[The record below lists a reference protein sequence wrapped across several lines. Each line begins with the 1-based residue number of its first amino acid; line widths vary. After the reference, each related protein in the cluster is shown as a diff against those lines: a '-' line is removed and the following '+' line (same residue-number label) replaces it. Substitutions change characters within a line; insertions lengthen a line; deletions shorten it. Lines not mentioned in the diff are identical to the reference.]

1 MSDQASQQAADKAA
15 IHEFASQHYQFGFHD
30 DVKPIFSTGVG
41 LTEETVREISRRKH
55 EPDWMLKIRLDAYH
69 QYRQMKLPTFGPD
82 LSQLNLD
89 ELRYFQ
95 RPTDH
100 VARSWDDV
108 PQAMKTTF
116 EKMGVPEAE
125 RKYLAGATAQY
136 ESEVVYANLKRDL
149 SRQGIIFM
157 DTDTAVQKHPEIV
170 KQYFATLV
178 HPDDN
183 IFAALNTAVWSGGTF
198 IYVPKGVHADAPL
211 QSFFR
216 INAENT
222 GQFERTLIVVED
234 GASVNYVEGCTAPV
248 YSEDSLHAAV
258 VEVFVHPNAFCRYT
272 TIQNWSSNVYSLETK
287 RAEAEAGAT
296 MEWVDGNLGSK
307 VTMKYP
313 SIYLRG
319 RKAKGTMLSIAFAN
333 GPIDQDT
340 GARMI
345 HQAPHTHS
353 TIISKSLCR
362 AGGICDYRGEVKMDE
377 NAHGSSS
384 HVECDTIIMDDD
396 SSSDTIPYNKV
407 AVGDVT
413 MEHEAKVSK
422 VSEEE
427 LYYLMSRGLSEEEAT
442 KMIVMG
448 FIEPFTKQLPM
459 EYAVELNRLID
470 FQMEGSVG

>member
-1 MSDQASQQAADKAA
+1 MSQEEDKKAIQKFSQ
-15 IHEFASQHYQFGFHD
+15 EHYEYGFHD
-30 DVKPIFSTGVG
+30 DVQPIFSTGIG
-41 LTEETVREISRRKH
+41 LTEDTVREISRRKN
-55 EPDWMLKIRLDAYH
+55 EPQWMLDIRLNAYH
-69 QYRQMKLPTFGPD
+69 QYLKMKLPDFGPD
-82 LSQLNLD
+82 LSKLD
-89 ELRYFQ
+89 LSQLRYFQ

-100 VARSWDDV
+100 VARSWADV
-108 PQAMKTTF
+108 PEEMKTTF

-125 RKYLAGATAQY
+125 RQYLAGATAQY

-149 SRQGIIFM
+149 SRHGIIFM
-157 DTDTAVQKHPEIV
+157 DTDTAVQKYPEIV
-170 KQYFATLV
+170 KKYFATLV

-198 IYVPKGVHADAPL
+198 IYVPKGVHADEPL

-222 GQFERTLIVVED
+222 GQFERTLIVVDED
-234 GASVNYVEGCTAPV
+234 ASVNYVEGCTAPV

-258 VEVFVHPNAFCRYT
+258 VEVFVKPRGFCRYT
-272 TIQNWSSNVYSLETK
+272 TIQNWSPNVYSLETK
-287 RAEAEAGAT
+287 RAVADENAV

-313 SIYLRG
+313 SVYLRG
-319 RKAKGTMLSIAFAN
+319 RGAKGTMLSIAFAN
-333 GPIDQDT
+333 GKVVDQDT
-340 GARMI
+340 GARLI
-345 HQAPHTHS
+345 HQAPDTSS

-362 AGGICDYRGEVKMDE
+362 AGGVCDYRGEVKMDE

-396 SSSDTIPYNKV
+396 SSSDTIPLNKV
-407 AVGDVT
+407 AVGDVA

-427 LYYLMSRGLSEEEAT
+427 LYYLMSRGLSEEAAT

-470 FQMEGSVG
+470 FKMEGSVG

>member
-1 MSDQASQQAADKAA
+1 MSQDEDKQAIQN
-15 IHEFASQHYQFGFHD
+15 FAKEHYQYGFHD
-30 DVKPIFSTGVG
+30 DIKPIFSTGVG
-41 LTEETVREISRRKH
+41 LSEDTVREISRRKH
-55 EPDWMLKIRLDAYH
+55 EPEWMLEIRLNAYH
-69 QYRQMKLPTFGPD
+69 QFKQMALPKFGPD
-82 LSQLNLD
+82 LSKLD
-89 ELRYFQ
+89 LSKLRYFQ

-100 VARSWDDV
+100 VARSWNDV
-108 PQAMKTTF
+108 PEEMKTTF
-116 EKMGVPEAE
+116 QKMGVPQAE

-149 SRQGIIFM
+149 SRQGIVFM
-157 DTDTAVQKHPEIV
+157 DTDTAVQKYPEMV
-170 KQYFATLV
+170 KQYFAHLV
-178 HPDDN
+178 KPTDN

-222 GQFERTLIVVED
+222 GQFERTLIIVDE

-258 VEVFVHPNAFCRYT
+258 VEVFVKPHAFCRYT
-272 TIQNWSSNVYSLETK
+272 TIQNWSANVYSLETK
-287 RAEAEAGAT
+287 RAVADEDAV

-313 SIYLRG
+313 SVYLRG
-319 RKAKGTMLSIAFAN
+319 RGAKGTMLSIAFAN
-333 GPIDQDT
+333 GQVDQDT
-340 GARMI
+340 GSRMI
-345 HQAPHTHS
+345 HEAPDTSS

-362 AGGICDYRGEVKMDE
+362 AGGICDYRGEVKMNE

-384 HVECDTIIMDDD
+384 HVECDTIIMDDQ
-396 SSSDTIPYNKV
+396 SSSDTIPKNQV
-407 AVGDVT
+407 AIGDVS

-470 FQMEGSVG
+470 FQMAGSVG

>member
-1 MSDQASQQAADKAA
+1 MSQADDKKAIDQ
-15 IHEFASQHYQFGFHD
+15 FAQSHYQYGFHD
-30 DVKPIFSTGVG
+30 DIQPIFSTGVG
-41 LTEETVREISRRKH
+41 LSEDTVREISRRKH
-55 EPDWMLKIRLDAYH
+55 EPAWMLDIRLQAYH
-69 QYRQMKLPTFGPD
+69 QYLKMALPTFGPD
-82 LSQLNLD
+82 LSKLD
-89 ELRYFQ
+89 LDALRYFQ
-95 RPTDH
+95 RDADH

-108 PQAMKTTF
+108 PEAMKTTF
-116 EKMGVPEAE
+116 AKMGVPEAE

-149 SRQGIIFM
+149 SRQGIVFM
-157 DTDTAVQKHPEIV
+157 DTDMAVQKYPDLV
-170 KQYFATLV
+170 RQYFAHLV
-178 HPDDN
+178 KPNDN

-222 GQFERTLIVVED
+222 GQFERTLIIVDE

-258 VEVFVHPNAFCRYT
+258 VEVFVKPHGFCRYT
-272 TIQNWSSNVYSLETK
+272 TIQNWSPNVYSLETK
-287 RAEAEAGAT
+287 RATASDHAV

-313 SIYLRG
+313 SVYLQG
-319 RKAKGTMLSIAFAN
+319 EGAKGTMLSIAFAN
-333 GPIDQDT
+333 GKVDQDT

-345 HQAPHTHS
+345 HQAPHTSS

-362 AGGICDYRGEVKMDE
+362 AGGICDYRGEVRMDE

-384 HVECDTIIMDDD
+384 HVECDTIIMDDQ
-396 SSSDTIPYNKV
+396 SSSDTIPENKV
-407 AVGDVT
+407 AIGDVS